1 MEPVNVYHRVGTLA
15 QSRRGGAG
23 KGTGIPLKVS
33 IECKLTGILE
43 GSEIF
48 LWFISGAV
56 PSFDKSMK
64 LIWLS
69 GHIFT
74 EHYFYI
80 CVTNDKN
87 IWCNKWE
94 K

>member
-48 LWFISGAV
+48 L
-56 PSFDKSMK
+56 
-64 LIWLS
+64 
-69 GHIFT
+69 
-74 EHYFYI
+74 
-80 CVTNDKN
+80 
-87 IWCNKWE
+87 
-94 K
+94 